1 MPKHKVLRWA
11 WLGALLFGT
20 STEAQHGVE
29 RTETYEASQDKYSRE
44 NQKYNPQG
52 TGEYVRGI

>member
-44 NQKYNPQG
+44 NQKYNP
-52 TGEYVRGI
+52 